1 VFDDF
6 ANINYANVNLKNLD
20 AFNILTNFL
29 ALFEKLHRKY
39 VNVSSASLCATIAA
53 FYRKQVLAVVAHVK
67 TSFDRIYH
75 HSKFA
80 KLDVLLSF
88 KRIENELRANLQD
101 FLASD
106 RHLEERIQQDY
117 YSFLSQYFEACAL
130 ETLTPVHK
138 KMHISLGE
146 VLEYLGSREEGGHD
160 KFLGGFGRIYEEWE
174 GKVESIN
181 KFSSYCDLKMRA
193 IFFTYLQATRF
204 SDVGLNFYLKIFQP
218 FLQLL
223 LSEDRHRTLLSL
235 ITMMRQP
242 FHEYLDSHPN
252 CLSFLSREELAHLH
266 AFKHTSFP
274 HN

>member
-1 VFDDF
+1 MFDDF
-6 ANINYANVNLKNLD
+6 ANINYAKVNLKNLD

-39 VNVSSASLCATIAA
+39 VNVASPTLCATISA

-75 HSKFA
+75 HSKFP

-106 RHLEERIQQDY
+106 RELEERIQQEY

-130 ETLTPVHK
+130 ETLTPSHK

-160 KFLGGFGRIYEEWE
+160 RFMGGFAKIYEEWA
-174 GKVESIN
+174 GRVESIN
-181 KFSSYCDLKMRA
+181 KFSSYCDLKMRT

-204 SDVGLNFYLKIFQP
+204 SDVGLNFYLKIFEP

-235 ITMMRQP
+235 ITMG
-242 FHEYLDSHPN
+242 
-252 CLSFLSREELAHLH
+252 RE
-266 AFKHTSFP
+266 
-274 HN
+274 